1 MRLFCFIITSSVFSP
16 QSHVN
21 LAKEDREMEI
31 LSQKDMLLVAGGQQ
45 SDEDRDLEEM
55 RELLSSVGSTVG
67 GGVGAYVG
75 GVIGG
80 PGGALIGSGVG
91 DYIGGKIGEN
101 YHEPDNVSMTPA
113 GIGTDNHW

>member
-1 MRLFCFIITSSVFSP
+1 
-16 QSHVN
+16 
-21 LAKEDREMEI
+21 MEI

-55 RELLSSVGSTVG
+55 RELLSSVGST
-67 GGVGAYVG
+67 VG